1 MKKMTKV
8 ICAFVLAFMMLFCS
22 TAATFAVTYPCT
34 GYSTGDSVN
43 VRSGPATTYGS
54 YGKINYGE
62 AVTVT
67 SLADGW
73 YQISYPPAESGV
85 AYISAD
91 YVSLT
96 VPAPRAEAP
105 VSYGSASSVSAGER
119 VVQIAEQ
126 YLGIPYVYGGSTPS
140 GFDCSGFTSYVFK
153 QLGYSLYRS
162 SYQQIDNGVP
172 VSKSELQPGDLLLFK
187 RQGASRIHHVG
198 IYVGDGMMIHSPQ
211 TGDVIKY
218 TSIVSG
224 YYNNCYYAARRIVR

>member
-8 ICAFVLAFMMLFCS
+8 ICAVSLCFVMLFCS
-22 TAATFAVTYPCT
+22 TAITNATTYPCT
-34 GYSTGDSVN
+34 CYSTGNSVN
-43 VRSGPATTYGS
+43 VRSGPSTSYAS
-54 YGKINYGE
+54 YGKVNYGDTLT
-62 AVTVT
+62 AL

-91 YVSLT
+91 YISLT
-96 VPAPRAEAP
+96 VPATRADAT
-105 VSYGSASSVSAGER
+105 VSYGAAAENSAGAR

-126 YLGIPYVYGGSTPS
+126 YLGIPYVYGGSTPA

-153 QLGYSLYRS
+153 QMGYSLYRS
-162 SYQQIDNGVP
+162 SYQQINNGIP
-172 VSKSELQPGDLLLFK
+172 VSKSELLPGDLLLFK